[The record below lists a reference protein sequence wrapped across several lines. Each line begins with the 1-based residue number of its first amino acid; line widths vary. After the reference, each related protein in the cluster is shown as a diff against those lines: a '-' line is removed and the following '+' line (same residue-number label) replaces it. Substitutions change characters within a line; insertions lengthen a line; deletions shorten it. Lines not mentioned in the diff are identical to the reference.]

1 MAGVRVIEGATPDQ
15 DETAAV
21 APAPSAEGAGI
32 PPAPSELYLQMKRET
47 NKVLGE
53 YLAEHLDKLI
63 VSGEFISG
71 HVKLALQQVGARA
84 LEIIPTRG
92 KAGISN
98 ALEYRLAEFY
108 RQDAM
113 DLLLAAGG
121 DYASQL
127 DVFSG
132 TEALPIT
139 ALVPEVSILRS
150 IPSSFNKIFPYLA
163 VLGMKPGLRD
173 IPALAISAHIQS
185 LGLVSE
191 EDLKLDNFRTMV
203 IPPIAEMLKV
213 AQVYQVT
220 QVKEVL
226 LDLDRVVKSY
236 ETTWR

>member
-1 MAGVRVIEGATPDQ
+1 MKGVRVIEGETPDQ

-32 PPAPSELYLQMKRET
+32 PPAPSDLYLQMKRET

-53 YLAEHLDKLI
+53 YLAEHIDKLTD
-63 VSGEFISG
+63 GAEFISG
-71 HVKLALQQVGARA
+71 RVKLALQQVGARA
-84 LEIIPTRG
+84 LEINPIRSKDT
-92 KAGISN
+92 SN

-113 DLLLAAGG
+113 DLFLAAGG

-203 IPPIAEMLKV
+203 IPPIAKMLKV